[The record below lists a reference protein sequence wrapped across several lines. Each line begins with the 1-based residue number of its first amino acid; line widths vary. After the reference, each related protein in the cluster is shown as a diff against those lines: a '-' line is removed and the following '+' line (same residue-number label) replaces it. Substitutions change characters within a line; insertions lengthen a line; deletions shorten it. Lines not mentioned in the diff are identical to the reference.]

1 MLRPH
6 RAPAP
11 EDKAAHTAATVQA
24 NTQPPA
30 PTHGQTPQGPQRRTQ
45 PDPAQ
50 APVTASLRG
59 RTGRDTRRR
68 RQATPLSARPRH
80 ARGRRPCQQGLP
92 RRLRHP
98 NHPSPPRR
106 PTGDGQVRER
116 VGAQR
121 RRQRAHPV
129 RVALRHGP
137 RGRRPPPPPAVA
149 ALPPGRRRPHP
160 RPGEPGRAWP
170 GRSRETGAGGV
181 GAGGGRP
188 APLCNRCCPA
198 RPGAAAVTAPR
209 RPAIGCPLVAPPPR
223 PPGAGGG
230 GQSVR
235 GEGGNRRSRRSA
247 APQAATA
254 TTAFVVAAA
263 WPVKPARR
271 PCGAE
276 AGESKRAVWG
286 WRNVRRGA
294 RCSTSEAPPRCG
306 GANAAVWR
314 RGAVTERVGGSD
326 RRAPRLARANA
337 AAGDLRVKTRQPQPL
352 PGALF
357 GSALSLTAPR
367 YALRCAELY
376 FAQND
381 L

>member
-30 PTHGQTPQGPQRRTQ
+30 PKHGQAPQGPQRRTQ

-59 RTGRDTRRR
+59 RTGRDGTHDGAAK
-68 RQATPLSARPRH
+68 QLPSAPGPATPGAAGPASRDR
-80 ARGRRPCQQGLP
+80 P

-137 RGRRPPPPPAVA
+137 RGRCPPPPPAVA

-160 RPGEPGRAWP
+160 RPGEPSRAGPGLAWP
-170 GRSRETGAGGV
+170 QRGDRGRR
-181 GAGGGRP
+181 GR
-188 APLCNRCCPA
+188 
-198 RPGAAAVTAPR
+198 GR
-209 RPAIGCPLVAPPPR
+209 RR
-223 PPGAGGG
+223 PPG
-230 GQSVR
+230 
-235 GEGGNRRSRRSA
+235 
-247 APQAATA
+247 
-254 TTAFVVAAA
+254 
-263 WPVKPARR
+263 
-271 PCGAE
+271 
-276 AGESKRAVWG
+276 
-286 WRNVRRGA
+286 
-294 RCSTSEAPPRCG
+294 
-306 GANAAVWR
+306 
-314 RGAVTERVGGSD
+314 
-326 RRAPRLARANA
+326 
-337 AAGDLRVKTRQPQPL
+337 PL
-352 PGALF
+352 M
-357 GSALSLTAPR
+357 
-367 YALRCAELY
+367 
-376 FAQND
+376 
-381 L
+381 